1 MIQKSIGL
9 AVLGSVL
16 IAAGFAQ
23 AARESSP
30 MRVWKDASG
39 KHTIEAKMI
48 GYEDGTV
55 QLQRADGTTL
65 TVPLEKLSD
74 ADQEFVQSGGEGV
87 VSGEPQE
94 LKADDGRPAGK
105 RSIAGGGHA
114 VRFEAPEGS
123 WAVTAVRLHGS
134 RYGYPAPP
142 KEDFHVWICDEDFQ
156 VLSDNKLPYRLFQRG
171 QEDWVT
177 LRVRPTN
184 VKQSFLV
191 CVGFN
196 PAQTKGVYV
205 SHDGEGSGKSMVA
218 LPDGPRR
225 PFENG
230 DWMIRAMI
238 KPAKPDR
245 AKADE

>member
-1 MIQKSIGL
+1 MMIRKSVGFAVAASLLVAVGL
-9 AVLGSVL
+9 
-16 IAAGFAQ
+16 AQ
-23 AARESSP
+23 AAKQSSP
-30 MRVWKDASG
+30 MRIWKDATG

-48 GYEDGTV
+48 GFENGMV
-55 QLQRADGTTL
+55 QLERSDGTTL

-74 ADQEFVQSGGEGV
+74 SDQEFIQSGGEEPGG
-87 VSGEPQE
+87 GEPQE
-94 LKADDGRPAGK
+94 LKEDDGRSAGK

-142 KEDFHVWICDEDFQ
+142 KEDFHVWICDDDFQ
-156 VLSDNKLPYRLFQRG
+156 ILSENKLPYRLFQRG
-171 QEDWVT
+171 EEQWVT
-177 LRVRPTN
+177 LRIRPTN
-184 VKQSFLV
+184 VKTDFLV

-196 PAQTKGVYV
+196 PTQTKGVYV

-225 PFENG
+225 PMENG
-230 DWMIRAMI
+230 DWLIRAMI
-238 KPAKPDR
+238 KPAKADTG
-245 AKADE
+245 KAD